1 MSGVDWWQSL
11 GKGPLVLEYLEAQY
25 RTIVAV
31 DVAQFTAH
39 KRRVV
44 HQVAIHGGLE
54 SLLRGAFDD
63 AGIAWKSCDVED
75 RGDGK
80 LILVLADVPKI
91 RLVDQLWSRLLAGL
105 RRYNA
110 IHSDATTIQLRVALH
125 AGEVRWSPKGKVS
138 AAINFAFR
146 ILEAQDAKAALA
158 RSGDVLALIASDQFY
173 RDVIEPDPAAAPDLF
188 QQIAV
193 QVKETTAVAWMRLPE
208 ARVSAGAL
216 PGTEPNSANVLDLL
230 PPNEVSRLRVCLR
243 GVSVPRLPQ
252 IVSRAA
258 GPGVPPAPP
267 GATAWEAFE
276 HLIDFNADAD
286 GFPPALLFVELLIHQ
301 VDQELAGILAQWSTD
316 QARRLRLD
324 TELTRRRATIA
335 QPSDLGSRLHLL
347 IAVQRDGIDQ
357 NLCHLSYWRQDD
369 PTAWPP
375 ARSEIVTVT
384 LDELEHRVDELV
396 VSAEDAWERHD
407 GTAALEILLPRALL
421 GLPVHAWHKEHASGD
436 PRPLFLEY
444 PIVVRSLERMATRYW
459 HRNWRRRWRV
469 LMADPTTALVH
480 IAQPTDPHKPHAI
493 GALLEQELR
502 FAAVVLPEP
511 PSVDP
516 QPGDQL
522 NAALRSG
529 LPAVLWRRNGGETDG
544 VRELLGWLTDAGGL
558 ADLPARTQIVRRNAY
573 LDSSAG
579 SDVARDLVL
588 MWDNPARPLE
598 IDDLVS

>member
-125 AGEVRWSPKGKVS
+125 A
-138 AAINFAFR
+138 
-146 ILEAQDAKAALA
+146 
-158 RSGDVLALIASDQFY
+158 SDQFY

-193 QVKETTAVAWMRLPE
+193 QVKETTTVAWMRLPE
-208 ARVSAGAL
+208 ARVSAGVS
-216 PGTEPNSANVLDLL
+216 PGTEPNSVNVLDLL
-230 PPNEVSRLRVCLR
+230 PPKEVSRLRVCLR